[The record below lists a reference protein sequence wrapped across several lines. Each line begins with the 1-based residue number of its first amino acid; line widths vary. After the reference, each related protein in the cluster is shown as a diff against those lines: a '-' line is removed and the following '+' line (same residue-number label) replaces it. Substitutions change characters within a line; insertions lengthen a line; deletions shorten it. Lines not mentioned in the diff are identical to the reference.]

1 MSTITIELPEPIHDT
16 LRAEGQEL
24 SRLTLESL
32 AVEGYRRAV
41 LSGGQ
46 VGEMLGLDYWQTR
59 AFLTEH
65 RVYPQYDVEDFEQ
78 DLATLAC
85 LGQGRQN

>member
-1 MSTITIELPEPIHDT
+1 MSTVTVELPDPVREG
-16 LRAEGQEL
+16 LQEQGQEL
-24 SRLTLESL
+24 PRLTLKL
-32 AVEGYRRAV
+32 LVVEGYRRAT

-59 AFLTEH
+59 ALLTEH

-78 DLATLAC
+78 DMATLTR
-85 LGQGRQN
+85 LSQKHP